1 MRLRPSEAGPR
12 LAVGVQGSGKSHGMG
27 KDVVRGAQSY
37 PAIVLD
43 TNEEWSDFE
52 PPEGLRAVATRTVA
66 RAVKEIEENG
76 AQLVIVQ
83 PDDADDPLVL
93 ADQICEWAI
102 WHKGIAGV
110 VFPEAHDLFPM
121 GSKLPKYVR
130 KAVKRARHFRVAFFA
145 DTQRLAELHPAITSA
160 ASVAELRLYAFWA
173 PTDLKA
179 VQDLGGP
186 ALRDAVVRIY
196 TDHFQ
201 RATECCFEGCARC
214 AKHRGYFVTA
224 GPGPHRIERD
234 AA

>member
-1 MRLRPSEAGPR
+1 MRLRPSEPGPR
-12 LAVGVQGSGKSHGMG
+12 LAVGVQGSGKSHGQG
-27 KDVVRGAQSY
+27 VDVVRGAHDY
-37 PAIVLD
+37 PLMVLD

-52 PPEGLRAVATRTVA
+52 PPELLRVVMTRTVG
-66 RAVKEIEENG
+66 RAVQEIEEHG

-83 PDDADDPLVL
+83 PDDDADPLTL
-93 ADQICEWAI
+93 ADQMCEWAI
-102 WHKGIAGV
+102 WHAGVAGV

-121 GSKLPKYVR
+121 GSKLPKHVR
-130 KAVKRARHFRVAFFA
+130 KAVKRARHKRVAFFA

-196 TDHFQ
+196 TEHFQ
-201 RATECCFEGCARC
+201 KATACCFEGCARC
-214 AKHRGYFVTA
+214 ARHRGYFVTA
-224 GPGPHRIERD
+224 GPGPHVIDRD
-234 AA
+234 G